1 MEGGRIGNCLG
12 FNWYFKCPLAVFS
25 QAKDFWFH
33 LSLTLPFYEYEK
45 TFLEWLYI
53 MSGIV
58 FMISNFSR
66 VYRGTFILNIIEG
79 EFVGSFVS
87 TQNTVMIKAV
97 KIPDSTGANF
107 LVREMKK

>member
-12 FNWYFKCPLAVFS
+12 FNWYFKCFLVVFF
-25 QAKDFWFH
+25 QVKDFWFY
-33 LSLTLPFYEYEK
+33 LFLIFFFYEYEK
-45 TFLEWLYI
+45 IFLEWLYI

-58 FMISNFSR
+58 FMIFNFLR
-66 VYRGTFILNIIEG
+66 VYRGIFILNIIEG

-87 TQNTVMIKAV
+87 IQNIVMIKVV
-97 KIPDSTGANF
+97 KIFDFIGVNF

>member
-1 MEGGRIGNCLG
+1 
-12 FNWYFKCPLAVFS
+12 
-25 QAKDFWFH
+25 
-33 LSLTLPFYEYEK
+33 
-45 TFLEWLYI
+45 